1 MESCEFLSYPLKDS
15 HVGMGSS
22 SSFRWLGYTIVGGH
36 CYLVSGTGF
45 WRFLIF
51 NGPSISAAPES
62 GSGCGLPPRLLFLVW
77 DWWLFICLA
86 GSGAV
91 SSLFLRYGLFIPFK
105 GVLLGWR
112 GGLAMTLAEPALRSA
127 GGGCVRD
134 CGYRR
139 ESIHHHHHLQNGKCE
154 SIDLISGGTNVTRVW
169 HVWRSDQ
176 DKP

>member
-1 MESCEFLSYPLKDS
+1 MNSCHILWRIATWAWEVQAVSDGLVTLLWVVTVIWFPEQGFD
-15 HVGMGSS
+15 VFWSS
-22 SSFRWLGYTIVGGH
+22 M
-36 CYLVSGTGF
+36 
-45 WRFLIF
+45 
-51 NGPSISAAPES
+51 GPSISAAPES

-154 SIDLISGGTNVTRVW
+154 PIDLISGGTNVTRVW